1 MRKIVRNINDE
12 ELLAAYR
19 ESGKPEQFAILY
31 ERYMP
36 LVYGVALK
44 YLKNSADAQDVVM
57 QIFEELLE
65 KVLHSEIRFL
75 KPGYT
80 LVSGI
85 VAYRNFVGVRG
96 ICL

>member
-65 KVLHSEIRFL
+65 KVLHSEIRF
-75 KPGYT
+75 
-80 LVSGI
+80 
-85 VAYRNFVGVRG
+85 F
-96 ICL
+96 